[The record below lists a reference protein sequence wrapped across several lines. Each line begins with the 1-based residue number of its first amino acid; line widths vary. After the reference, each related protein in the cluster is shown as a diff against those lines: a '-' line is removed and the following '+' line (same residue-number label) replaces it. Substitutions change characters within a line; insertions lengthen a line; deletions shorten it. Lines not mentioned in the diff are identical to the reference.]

1 MSGRQRAKWASSPG
15 NKRTKT
21 KRHEHQKKQTRM
33 PRGCGCS
40 DTGHARCDGVLWGAP
55 HVADTGCPCAGA
67 EAYPGCSPHGSFGPQ
82 KSTSPG
88 PAGGCGQ
95 QRQPL
100 PCPLLSLIPAGLRS
114 RGPPGG
120 PWTGSR
126 VLRGKPGDS
135 GPRALRRGSRRHRP
149 LQRRRVLGHPE
160 ATPSSSWLPPPCSL
174 SGPNAASSGLG
185 DAAFDPHPGSWRPL
199 PSP

>member
-55 HVADTGCPCAGA
+55 RVAPVPEPRRAPGA
-67 EAYPGCSPHGSFGPQ
+67 RPMAASDHRNPRPQGLQVAVGSSASPVPIAKPDPSGPPV
-82 KSTSPG
+82 KRTTRRSLD
-88 PAGGCGQ
+88 
-95 QRQPL
+95 RQP
-100 PCPLLSLIPAGLRS
+100 
-114 RGPPGG
+114 
-120 PWTGSR
+120 